1 MLLGSIVV
9 STEWSDIL
17 TVDVWVFPTITL
29 QPEILIRPAVD
40 VLIEGGLITTEEQNE
55 KTSEKMRNTCR

>member
-1 MLLGSIVV
+1 MFS
-9 STEWSDIL
+9 
-17 TVDVWVFPTITL
+17 TITL

>member
-1 MLLGSIVV
+1 M
-9 STEWSDIL
+9 
-17 TVDVWVFPTITL
+17 FPTITL